1 MEYVELEEWKKFKKE
16 KDYRNACINLMQ
28 ELANNLVKV
37 HNYYSDVKYDEK
49 EEIGIA
55 FNYLDYGKDSK
66 NKSIN
71 DMKVFIEI
79 CGEITLLDRAYCDIL
94 EDSIWGTFKD
104 LLKDAEKLRK
114 KVIKEFLKI
123 K

>member
-1 MEYVELEEWKKFKKE
+1 MEYVEFEEWKKLKKE
-16 KDYRNACINLMQ
+16 KDYRGACVNLMQ
-28 ELANNLVKV
+28 EIATNLVKI

-55 FNYLDYGKDSK
+55 FNYLDYGKDSR

-71 DMKVFIEI
+71 DMKVFIDI

-94 EDSIWGTFKD
+94 EDSIWGTFKE

-114 KVIKEFLKI
+114 KLQKCILNVV
-123 K
+123 